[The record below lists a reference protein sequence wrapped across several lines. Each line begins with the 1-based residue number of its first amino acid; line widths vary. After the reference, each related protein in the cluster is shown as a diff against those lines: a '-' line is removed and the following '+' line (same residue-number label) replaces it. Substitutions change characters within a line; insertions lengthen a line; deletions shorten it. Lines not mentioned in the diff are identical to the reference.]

1 MERSSVHMELTPIQK
16 EILTALINLYRTKKQ
31 AIKGEDIAEII
42 DRNPGTVRNQMQS
55 LKALGL
61 VEGVPGPKGGYK
73 ATGATYRALSLAEMD
88 KETMVPIRRNDE
100 IIPNATAAE
109 ISFTTVRHPDLC
121 NATVHV
127 IGDIRKFD
135 TGDTIAVGPTP
146 VNKLVMQGEV
156 IGRDDTENSLLFV
169 IQEMV
174 SLPKKPVKNYVKEQ
188 AISIPTTATIQEAS
202 RILVENKI
210 HGAPVRDKNSIVGI
224 ATLTDIGKT
233 LAEGKT
239 SLKIKDIMTK
249 RIIWVEGDVPLYEVV
264 RIFNKEKV
272 GRLLVRIN
280 GEFVGII
287 SKTDILHQLIV
298 Y

>member
-1 MERSSVHMELTPIQK
+1 MELTPIQK
-16 EILTALINLYRTKKQ
+16 EILTALINLYRTRKQ

-42 DRNPGTVRNQMQS
+42 QRNPGTVRNQMQS

-73 ATGATYRALSLAEMD
+73 ATGATYRALSLSEMD
-88 KETMVPIRRNDE
+88 KETNVPIRRNDE
-100 IIPNATAAE
+100 IIENATASE

-135 TGDTIAVGPTP
+135 VGDSILIGPTP
-146 VNKLVMQGEV
+146 VNKLVIRGSV
-156 IGRDDTENSLLFV
+156 IGRDDTQNSILFV
-169 IQEMV
+169 IQEMI
-174 SLPKKPVKNYVKEQ
+174 SLPKKPVKNYIRENP
-188 AISIPTTATIQEAS
+188 ITIPATATIQEAS
-202 RILVENKI
+202 RILVKNNI
-210 HGAPVRDKNSIVGI
+210 HGAPVKDKDGIVGI
-224 ATLTDIGKT
+224 VTLTDVGKT

-249 RIIWVEGDVPLYEVV
+249 EIISVDGEMPLYEVV
-264 RIFNKEKV
+264 KVFNKERV
-272 GRLLVRIN
+272 GRLMIRVN
-280 GEFVGII
+280 GELVGLI
-287 SKTDILHQLIV
+287 SKTDILSRLAF

>member
-1 MERSSVHMELTPIQK
+1 MRIIMELTPIQK
-16 EILTALINLYRTKKQ
+16 EILTSLISLYRQKKQ
-31 AIKGEDIAEII
+31 AIKGEDIAQII
-42 DRNPGTVRNQMQS
+42 NRNPGTVRNQMQS

-73 ATGATYRALSLAEMD
+73 ATGETYRALCLLEME
-88 KETMVPIRRNDE
+88 KETVVPIKRNDE

-127 IGDIRKFD
+127 IGDIKKFD
-135 TGDTIAVGPTP
+135 MGDRIMIGPTP
-146 VNKLVMQGEV
+146 VNRMVVKGEV
-156 IGRDDTENSLLFV
+156 IGRDDTQNTILFI

-174 SLPKKPVKNYVKEQ
+174 SLPKKPIREYIQTNPVT
-188 AISIPTTATIQEAS
+188 IPATATIQEAS
-202 RILVENKI
+202 RILVGNKI
-210 HGAPVRDKNSIVGI
+210 HGAPVKDKTAIVGI
-224 ATLTDIGKT
+224 VTLTDIGKT

-249 RIIWVEGDVPLYEVV
+249 KIISVDGDLPLYEVV
-264 RIFNKEKV
+264 RVFNKEKV
-272 GRLLVRIN
+272 GRLLVRID
-280 GEFVGII
+280 GEFAGLI
-287 SKTDILHQLIV
+287 SKTDILDKIMA

>member
-1 MERSSVHMELTPIQK
+1 MELTPIQK
-16 EILTALINLYRTKKQ
+16 EILTALINLYRTRKH
-31 AIKGEDIAEII
+31 AIKGEDIAAVIE
-42 DRNPGTVRNQMQS
+42 RNPGTVRNQMQS

-73 ATGATYRALSLAEMD
+73 ATGSTYRALSLSDMD
-88 KETMVPIRRNDE
+88 KEMNVPLKRNDE
-100 IIPNATAAE
+100 IVENATVAE

-135 TGDTIAVGPTP
+135 VGDSLMIGPTP
-146 VNKLVMQGEV
+146 VNHMVIRGSV
-156 IGRDDTENSLLFV
+156 IGRDDTQNTILFV

-174 SLPKKPVKNYVKEQ
+174 SLPKKPVKNYINENP
-188 AISIPTTATIQEAS
+188 IMIPATATIQEAS
-202 RILVENKI
+202 RILVTNNI
-210 HGAPVRDKNSIVGI
+210 HGAPVKDKDGIVGI
-224 ATLTDIGKT
+224 VTLTDIGKT

-249 RIIWVEGDVPLYEVV
+249 DIISIDGEMPLFEVV
-264 RIFNKEKV
+264 RVFNKEKV
-272 GRLLVRIN
+272 GRLMVKVN
-280 GEFVGII
+280 GELVGLI
-287 SKTDILHQLIV
+287 SKTDILAKLAV

>member
-1 MERSSVHMELTPIQK
+1 MELTPIQK
-16 EILTALINLYRTKKQ
+16 EILTALINLYRTRKH
-31 AIKGEDIAEII
+31 AIKGEDIAEVIE
-42 DRNPGTVRNQMQS
+42 RNPGTVRNQMQS

-73 ATGATYRALSLAEMD
+73 ATGSTYRALSLSDMDREMN
-88 KETMVPIRRNDE
+88 VPLKRNDE
-100 IIPNATAAE
+100 LIENATVAE

-135 TGDTIAVGPTP
+135 VGDNLMIGPTP
-146 VNKLVMQGEV
+146 VNHLVIRGSV
-156 IGRDDTENSLLFV
+156 IGRDDTQNTILFV

-174 SLPKKPVKNYVKEQ
+174 SLPKKPVKNFVNENP
-188 AISIPTTATIQEAS
+188 ILIPATATIQEAS
-202 RILVENKI
+202 RILVTNNI
-210 HGAPVRDKNSIVGI
+210 HGAPVKDKDGIVGI
-224 ATLTDIGKT
+224 VTLTDIGKT

-239 SLKIKDIMTK
+239 SLKIKEIMT
-249 RIIWVEGDVPLYEVV
+249 RDIISIDGDMPLYEVV

-272 GRLLVRIN
+272 GRLMVKVNGVLV
-280 GEFVGII
+280 GLI
-287 SKTDILHQLIV
+287 SKTDILAKLAV

>member
-1 MERSSVHMELTPIQK
+1 MELTPIQK
-16 EILTALINLYRTKKQ
+16 EILTALINLYRTRKH

-42 DRNPGTVRNQMQS
+42 ERNPGTVRNQMQS

-73 ATGATYRALSLAEMD
+73 ATGATYHALSLSDMD
-88 KETMVPIRRNDE
+88 KEMNVPLKRNDE
-100 IIPNATAAE
+100 LIENATVAE

-135 TGDTIAVGPTP
+135 VGDSLMIGPTP
-146 VNKLVMQGEV
+146 VNRLVIRGSV
-156 IGRDDTENSLLFV
+156 IGRDDTQNTILFV

-174 SLPKKPVKNYVKEQ
+174 SLPKKPVKNYIQENP
-188 AISIPTTATIQEAS
+188 IMIPASATIQEAS
-202 RILVENKI
+202 RILVTNNI
-210 HGAPVRDKNSIVGI
+210 HGAPVKDKDGIVGI
-224 ATLTDIGKT
+224 VTLTDIGKT

-249 RIIWVEGDVPLYEVV
+249 DIISIDGDMPLYEVV
-264 RIFNKEKV
+264 RVFNKEKV
-272 GRLLVRIN
+272 GRLMVKVN
-280 GEFVGII
+280 GELVGLI
-287 SKTDILHQLIV
+287 SKTDILAKLAI

>member
-1 MERSSVHMELTPIQK
+1 MELTPIQK
-16 EILTALINLYRTKKQ
+16 EILTALINLYRTRKH
-31 AIKGEDIAEII
+31 AIKGEDIAQVIE
-42 DRNPGTVRNQMQS
+42 RNPGTVRNQMQS

-73 ATGATYRALSLAEMD
+73 ATGSTYRALSLSDMD
-88 KETMVPIRRNDE
+88 KEMNVPLKRNDE
-100 IIPNATAAE
+100 IIENATVAE

-135 TGDTIAVGPTP
+135 VGDSLMIGPTP
-146 VNKLVMQGEV
+146 VNHLVIRGSV
-156 IGRDDTENSLLFV
+156 IGRDDTQNTILFV

-174 SLPKKPVKNYVKEQ
+174 SLPKKPVKNYIQENP
-188 AISIPTTATIQEAS
+188 IMIPASATIQEAS
-202 RILVENKI
+202 RILVTNNI
-210 HGAPVRDKNSIVGI
+210 HGAPVKDKDGIVGI
-224 ATLTDIGKT
+224 VTLTDIGKT

-249 RIIWVEGDVPLYEVV
+249 DIISIDGDMPLYEVV

-272 GRLLVRIN
+272 GRLMVKVKGELV
-280 GEFVGII
+280 GLI
-287 SKTDILHQLIV
+287 SKTDILSKLAI